1 MPIRDLEIK
10 IQIVEHSLR
19 CSMLLYEIDQE
30 IRMEVPG
37 LTLVNN
43 KTHYA
48 DTFKGLLIEG
58 DFS

>member
-1 MPIRDLEIK
+1 M